1 MNIVFS
7 KEVES
12 ALKHK
17 RPVVALESTI
27 ITHGMPYPKNVEMAL
42 NVENI
47 IRKQGA
53 VPATIA
59 IINGIIHVGLENDE
73 INELAKLKDVIKTS
87 KRDFGYVLANKKNGG
102 TTVSG
107 TVLVAQKVG
116 IPVFAT
122 GGIGGVHRGAETT
135 FDISRDL
142 DELSTNNVLVVCAGA
157 KLILDLGLT
166 LEYLETKGV
175 EVLGYNSDKLPA
187 FYSSSS
193 EFDVTYNVH
202 SASEVAAIM
211 KAKWEFTN
219 GGIILANPIPE
230 QYGLE
235 YEYILDNINKAI
247 EQAKV
252 EGISGKKTTPYLLS
266 KVLELTDGKCLEANI
281 QLVYNNAKVAAQVA
295 VEYAK
300 QK

>member
-27 ITHGMPYPKNVEMAL
+27 ITHGMPYPKNIEMAL
-42 NVENI
+42 NVESI

-59 IINGIIHVGLENDE
+59 IINGVIHVGLETHQIE
-73 INELAKLKDVIKTS
+73 ELGKLKDVIKTS
-87 KRDFGYVLANKKNGG
+87 KRDFGYVLANKKNGS

-107 TVLVAQKVG
+107 TILVAQKVG

-122 GGIGGVHRGAETT
+122 GGIGGVHRGAEKT

-142 DELSTNNVLVVCAGA
+142 EELSSNNVLVVCAGA

-175 EVLGYNSDKLPA
+175 EVLGYNTDKLPA

-193 EFDVTYNVH
+193 EFNTTYNVRTPY
-202 SASEVAAIM
+202 EVASIM
-211 KAKWEFTN
+211 KEKWEFTN
-219 GGIILANPIPE
+219 GGIVLANPIPE

-235 YEYILDNINKAI
+235 YDYILDNINKAVK
-247 EQAKV
+247 QAND

-266 KVLELTDGKCLEANI
+266 RVLELTEGKSLEANI
-281 QLVYNNAKVAAQVA
+281 QLVYNNAKIAAEIA
-295 VEYAK
+295 VEFSK
-300 QK
+300 LK

>member
-122 GGIGGVHRGAETT
+122 GGIGGVHRGAEKT

-142 DELSTNNVLVVCAGA
+142 EELSSNNVLVVCAGA

-175 EVLGYNSDKLPA
+175 EVLGYNTDKLPA
-187 FYSSSS
+187 FYSSTS
-193 EFDVTYNVH
+193 EFNTTYNIR
-202 SASEVAAIM
+202 SPYEVASIM
-211 KAKWEFTN
+211 KEKWEFTN
-219 GGIILANPIPE
+219 GGIVLANPIPE
-230 QYGLE
+230 QYSLE
-235 YEYILDNINKAI
+235 YDYILDNINKAI
-247 EQAKV
+247 KQAND

-266 KVLELTDGKCLEANI
+266 RVLELTEGKSLEANI
-281 QLVYNNAKVAAQVA
+281 QLVYNNAKVAAEIA
-295 VEYAK
+295 VEFAK
-300 QK
+300 LK

>member
-73 INELAKLKDVIKTS
+73 INELAKLKDAIKTS

-122 GGIGGVHRGAETT
+122 GGIGGVHRGAEIT

-193 EFDVTYNVH
+193 EFNVTYNVH

-211 KAKWEFTN
+211 KAKWKFTN

-266 KVLELTDGKCLEANI
+266 KVLELTEGKSLEANI

>member
-175 EVLGYNSDKLPA
+175 EVLGYNTDKLPA
-187 FYSSSS
+187 FYSSTS

-219 GGIILANPIPE
+219 GGIVLANPIPE

-235 YEYILDNINKAI
+235 YDYILDNINKAI
-247 EQAKV
+247 NQAND

-266 KVLELTDGKCLEANI
+266 RVLELTDGKSLEANI
-281 QLVYNNAKVAAQVA
+281 QLVYNNAKVAAEIA
-295 VEYAK
+295 VEFAK
-300 QK
+300 LK

>member
-17 RPVVALESTI
+17 RPVVALEFTI
-27 ITHGMPYPKNVEMAL
+27 ITHGMPYPKNIEMAL
-42 NVENI
+42 NVESI

-59 IINGIIHVGLENDE
+59 IINGVIHVGLETHQIE
-73 INELAKLKDVIKTS
+73 ELGKLKDVIKTS

-107 TVLVAQKVG
+107 TILVAQKVG

-122 GGIGGVHRGAETT
+122 GGIGGVHRGAEKT

-142 DELSTNNVLVVCAGA
+142 EELSSNNVLVVCAGA

-175 EVLGYNSDKLPA
+175 EVLGYNTDKLPA

-193 EFDVTYNVH
+193 EFNTTYNVRTPY
-202 SASEVAAIM
+202 EVASIM
-211 KAKWEFTN
+211 KEKWEFTN
-219 GGIILANPIPE
+219 GGIVLANPIPE

-235 YEYILDNINKAI
+235 YDYILDNINKAVK
-247 EQAKV
+247 QAND

-266 KVLELTDGKCLEANI
+266 RVLELTEGKSLEANI
-281 QLVYNNAKVAAQVA
+281 QLVYNNAKIAAEIA
-295 VEYAK
+295 VEFSK
-300 QK
+300 LK

>member
-27 ITHGMPYPKNVEMAL
+27 ITHGMPYPKNIEMAL
-42 NVENI
+42 NVESI
-47 IRKQGA
+47 IRKQEA

-59 IINGIIHVGLENDE
+59 IINGVIHVGLETHQIE
-73 INELAKLKDVIKTS
+73 ELGKLKDVIKTS

-107 TVLVAQKVG
+107 TILVAQKVG

-122 GGIGGVHRGAETT
+122 GGIGGVHRGAEKT

-142 DELSTNNVLVVCAGA
+142 EELSSNNVLVVCAGA

-175 EVLGYNSDKLPA
+175 EVLGYNTDKLPA

-193 EFDVTYNVH
+193 EFNTTYNVRTPY
-202 SASEVAAIM
+202 EVASIM
-211 KAKWEFTN
+211 KEKWEFTN
-219 GGIILANPIPE
+219 GGIVLANPIPE

-235 YEYILDNINKAI
+235 YDYILDNINKAVK
-247 EQAKV
+247 QAND

-266 KVLELTDGKCLEANI
+266 RVLELTEGKSLEANI
-281 QLVYNNAKVAAQVA
+281 QLVYNNAKIAAEIA
-295 VEYAK
+295 VEFSK
-300 QK
+300 LK

>member
-27 ITHGMPYPKNVEMAL
+27 ITHGMPYPKNIEMAL
-42 NVENI
+42 NVESI

-59 IINGIIHVGLENDE
+59 IINGVIHVGLETHQIE
-73 INELAKLKDVIKTS
+73 ELGKLKDVIKTS

-107 TVLVAQKVG
+107 TILVAQKVG

-122 GGIGGVHRGAETT
+122 GGIGGVHRGAEKT

-142 DELSTNNVLVVCAGA
+142 EELSSNNVLVVCAGA

-175 EVLGYNSDKLPA
+175 EVLGYNTDKLPA

-193 EFDVTYNVH
+193 EFNTTYNVRTPY
-202 SASEVAAIM
+202 EVASIM
-211 KAKWEFTN
+211 KEKWEFTN
-219 GGIILANPIPE
+219 GGIVLANPIPE
-230 QYGLE
+230 QYGLD
-235 YEYILDNINKAI
+235 YDYILDNINKAVK
-247 EQAKV
+247 QAND

-266 KVLELTDGKCLEANI
+266 RVLELTEGKSLEANI
-281 QLVYNNAKVAAQVA
+281 QLVYNNAKIAAEIA
-295 VEYAK
+295 VEFSK
-300 QK
+300 LK

>member
-42 NVENI
+42 NVESI

-59 IINGIIHVGLENDE
+59 IINGVIHVGLENHQIE
-73 INELAKLKDVIKTS
+73 ELAKLKNVIKTS

-107 TVLVAQKVG
+107 TILVAQKVG

-122 GGIGGVHRGAETT
+122 GGIGGVHRGAEKT

-142 DELSTNNVLVVCAGA
+142 EELSSNNVLVVCAGA

-175 EVLGYNSDKLPA
+175 EVLGYNTDKLPA

-193 EFDVTYNVH
+193 EFNTTYNVR
-202 SASEVAAIM
+202 SPYEVASIM
-211 KAKWEFTN
+211 KEKWEFTN
-219 GGIILANPIPE
+219 GGIVLANPIPE

-235 YEYILDNINKAI
+235 YDYILDNINKAI
-247 EQAKV
+247 KQAND

-266 KVLELTDGKCLEANI
+266 RVLELTEGKSLEANI
-281 QLVYNNAKVAAQVA
+281 QLVYNNAKVAAEIA
-295 VEYAK
+295 VEFAK
-300 QK
+300 LK

>member
-27 ITHGMPYPKNVEMAL
+27 ITHGMPYPKNIEMAL
-42 NVENI
+42 NVESI

-59 IINGIIHVGLENDE
+59 IINGVIHVGLETHQIE
-73 INELAKLKDVIKTS
+73 ELGKLKDVIKTS

-107 TVLVAQKVG
+107 TILVAQKVG

-122 GGIGGVHRGAETT
+122 GGIGGVHRGAEKT

-142 DELSTNNVLVVCAGA
+142 EELSSNNVLVVCAGA

-175 EVLGYNSDKLPA
+175 EVLGYNTDKLPA

-193 EFDVTYNVH
+193 EFNTTYNVRTPYEI
-202 SASEVAAIM
+202 ASIM
-211 KAKWEFTN
+211 KEKWEFTN
-219 GGIILANPIPE
+219 GGIVLANPIPE

-235 YEYILDNINKAI
+235 YDYILDNINKAI
-247 EQAKV
+247 KQAND
-252 EGISGKKTTPYLLS
+252 ESISGKKTTPYLLS
-266 KVLELTDGKCLEANI
+266 RVLELTEGKSLEANI
-281 QLVYNNAKVAAQVA
+281 QLVYNNAKVAAEIA
-295 VEYAK
+295 VEFSK
-300 QK
+300 LK

>member
-122 GGIGGVHRGAETT
+122 GGIGGVHRGAEIT

-157 KLILDLGLT
+157 KLILDFGLT

-193 EFDVTYNVH
+193 EFNVTYNVH

-211 KAKWEFTN
+211 KAKWKFTN

-266 KVLELTDGKCLEANI
+266 KVLELTEGKSLEANI

>member
-27 ITHGMPYPKNVEMAL
+27 ITHGMPYPKNIEMAL
-42 NVENI
+42 NVESI

-59 IINGIIHVGLENDE
+59 IINGVIHVGLETHQIE
-73 INELAKLKDVIKTS
+73 ELGKLKDVIKTS

-107 TVLVAQKVG
+107 TILVAQKVG

-122 GGIGGVHRGAETT
+122 GGIGGVHRGAEKT

-142 DELSTNNVLVVCAGA
+142 EELSSNNVLVVCAGA

-175 EVLGYNSDKLPA
+175 EVLGYNTDKLPA

-193 EFDVTYNVH
+193 EFNTTYNVRTPY
-202 SASEVAAIM
+202 EVASIM
-211 KAKWEFTN
+211 KEKWEFTN
-219 GGIILANPIPE
+219 GGIVLANPIPE

-235 YEYILDNINKAI
+235 YDYILDNINKAVK
-247 EQAKV
+247 QAND

-266 KVLELTDGKCLEANI
+266 RVLELTEGKSLEANI
-281 QLVYNNAKVAAQVA
+281 QLVYNNAKIAAEIA
-295 VEYAK
+295 VEFSK
-300 QK
+300 LK

>member
-27 ITHGMPYPKNVEMAL
+27 ITHGMPYPKNIEMAL

-59 IINGIIHVGLENDE
+59 IINGVIHVGLETHQIE
-73 INELAKLKDVIKTS
+73 ELGKLKDVIKTS

-107 TVLVAQKVG
+107 TILVAQKVG

-122 GGIGGVHRGAETT
+122 GGIGGVHRGAEKTL
-135 FDISRDL
+135 DVSRDL
-142 DELSTNNVLVVCAGA
+142 EELSSNNVLVVCAGA

-175 EVLGYNSDKLPA
+175 EVLGYNTDKLPA

-193 EFDVTYNVH
+193 EFNTTYNVRTPY
-202 SASEVAAIM
+202 EVASIM
-211 KAKWEFTN
+211 KEKWEFTN
-219 GGIILANPIPE
+219 GGIVLANPIPE

-235 YEYILDNINKAI
+235 YDYILDNINKAI
-247 EQAKV
+247 KQAND

-266 KVLELTDGKCLEANI
+266 RVLELTEGKSLEANI
-281 QLVYNNAKVAAQVA
+281 QLVYNNAKVAAEIA
-295 VEYAK
+295 VEFSK
-300 QK
+300 LK

>member
-122 GGIGGVHRGAETT
+122 GGIGGVHRGAEIT

-193 EFDVTYNVH
+193 EFNVTYNVH

-211 KAKWEFTN
+211 KAKWKFTN

-266 KVLELTDGKCLEANI
+266 KVLELTEGKSLGANI

>member
-27 ITHGMPYPKNVEMAL
+27 ITHGMPYPKNIEMAL

-59 IINGIIHVGLENDE
+59 IINGVIHVGLETHQIE
-73 INELAKLKDVIKTS
+73 ELGKLKDVIKTS

-107 TVLVAQKVG
+107 TILVAQKVG

-122 GGIGGVHRGAETT
+122 GGIGGVHRGAEKT

-142 DELSTNNVLVVCAGA
+142 EELSSNNVLVVCAGA

-175 EVLGYNSDKLPA
+175 EVLGYNTDKLPA

-193 EFDVTYNVH
+193 EFNTTYNVRTPY
-202 SASEVAAIM
+202 EVASIM
-211 KAKWEFTN
+211 KEKWEFTN
-219 GGIILANPIPE
+219 GGIVLANPIPE

-235 YEYILDNINKAI
+235 YDYILDNINKAI
-247 EQAKV
+247 KQAND

-266 KVLELTDGKCLEANI
+266 RVLELTEGKSLEANI
-281 QLVYNNAKVAAQVA
+281 QLVYNNAKVAAEIA
-295 VEYAK
+295 VEFSK
-300 QK
+300 LK

>member
-59 IINGIIHVGLENDE
+59 IINGVIHVGLENDE
-73 INELAKLKDVIKTS
+73 INELAKLKDAIKTS

-157 KLILDLGLT
+157 KLILDLSLT

-175 EVLGYNSDKLPA
+175 EVLGYNCDKLPA

-202 SASEVAAIM
+202 SAIEVASIM

-247 EQAKV
+247 EQAKT

-266 KVLELTDGKCLEANI
+266 KVLELTEGKSLEANI
-281 QLVYNNAKVAAQVA
+281 QLVYNNAKVAAQIA

>member
-27 ITHGMPYPKNVEMAL
+27 ITHGMPYPKNIEMAL
-42 NVENI
+42 NVESI

-59 IINGIIHVGLENDE
+59 IINGVIHVGLETHQIE
-73 INELAKLKDVIKTS
+73 ELGKLKDVIKTS

-102 TTVSG
+102 TTASG
-107 TVLVAQKVG
+107 TILVAQKVG

-122 GGIGGVHRGAETT
+122 GGIGGVHRGAEKT

-142 DELSTNNVLVVCAGA
+142 EELSSNNVLVVCAGA

-175 EVLGYNSDKLPA
+175 EVLGYNTDKLPA

-193 EFDVTYNVH
+193 EFNTTYNVRTPY
-202 SASEVAAIM
+202 EVASIM
-211 KAKWEFTN
+211 KEKWEFTN
-219 GGIILANPIPE
+219 GGIVLANPIPE

-235 YEYILDNINKAI
+235 YDYILDNINKAVK
-247 EQAKV
+247 QAND

-266 KVLELTDGKCLEANI
+266 RVLELTEGKSLEANI
-281 QLVYNNAKVAAQVA
+281 QLVYNNAKIAAEIA
-295 VEYAK
+295 VEFSK
-300 QK
+300 LK

>member
-27 ITHGMPYPKNVEMAL
+27 ITHGMPYPKNIEMAL
-42 NVENI
+42 NVESI

-59 IINGIIHVGLENDE
+59 IINGVIHVGLETHQIE
-73 INELAKLKDVIKTS
+73 ELGKLKDVIKTS

-107 TVLVAQKVG
+107 TILVAQKVG

-122 GGIGGVHRGAETT
+122 GGIGGVHRGAEKT

-142 DELSTNNVLVVCAGA
+142 EELSSNNVLVVCAGA

-175 EVLGYNSDKLPA
+175 EVLGYNTDKLPA

-193 EFDVTYNVH
+193 EFNTTYNVRTPY
-202 SASEVAAIM
+202 EVASIM
-211 KAKWEFTN
+211 KEKWEFTN
-219 GGIILANPIPE
+219 GGIVLANPIPE

-235 YEYILDNINKAI
+235 YDYILDNINKAI
-247 EQAKV
+247 KQAND

-266 KVLELTDGKCLEANI
+266 RVLELTEGKSLEANI
-281 QLVYNNAKVAAQVA
+281 QLVYNNAKVAAEIA
-295 VEYAK
+295 VEFSK
-300 QK
+300 LK

>member
-27 ITHGMPYPKNVEMAL
+27 ITHGMPYPKNIEMAL
-42 NVENI
+42 NVESI

-59 IINGIIHVGLENDE
+59 IINGVIHVGLETHQIE
-73 INELAKLKDVIKTS
+73 ELGKLKDVIKTS

-107 TVLVAQKVG
+107 TILVAQKVG

-122 GGIGGVHRGAETT
+122 GGIGGVHRGAEKT

-142 DELSTNNVLVVCAGA
+142 EELSSNNVLVVCAGA

-175 EVLGYNSDKLPA
+175 EVLGYNTDKLPA

-193 EFDVTYNVH
+193 EFNTTYNVRTPY
-202 SASEVAAIM
+202 EVASIM
-211 KAKWEFTN
+211 KEKWEFTN
-219 GGIILANPIPE
+219 GGIVLANPIPE

-235 YEYILDNINKAI
+235 YDYILDNINKVVK
-247 EQAKV
+247 QAND

-266 KVLELTDGKCLEANI
+266 RVLELTEGKSLEANI
-281 QLVYNNAKVAAQVA
+281 QLVYNNAKIAAEIA
-295 VEYAK
+295 VEFSK
-300 QK
+300 LK

>member
-27 ITHGMPYPKNVEMAL
+27 ITHGMPYPKNIEMAL
-42 NVENI
+42 NVESI

-59 IINGIIHVGLENDE
+59 IINGVIHVGLETHQIE
-73 INELAKLKDVIKTS
+73 ELGKLKDVIKTS

-107 TVLVAQKVG
+107 TILVAQKVG

-122 GGIGGVHRGAETT
+122 GGIGGVHRGAEKT

-142 DELSTNNVLVVCAGA
+142 EELSSNNVLVVCAGA

-175 EVLGYNSDKLPA
+175 EVLGYNTDKLPA

-193 EFDVTYNVH
+193 EFNTTYNVRTPYEI
-202 SASEVAAIM
+202 ASIM
-211 KAKWEFTN
+211 KEKWEFTN
-219 GGIILANPIPE
+219 GGIVLANPIPE

-235 YEYILDNINKAI
+235 YDYILDNINKAI
-247 EQAKV
+247 KQAND

-266 KVLELTDGKCLEANI
+266 RVLELTEGKSLEANI
-281 QLVYNNAKVAAQVA
+281 QLVYNNAKVAAEIA
-295 VEYAK
+295 VEFSK
-300 QK
+300 LK

>member
-73 INELAKLKDVIKTS
+73 INELAKLKYVIKTS

-122 GGIGGVHRGAETT
+122 GGIGGVHRGAEIT

-193 EFDVTYNVH
+193 EFNVTYNVH

-211 KAKWEFTN
+211 KAKWKFTN

-266 KVLELTDGKCLEANI
+266 KVLELTEGKSLEANI

>member
-27 ITHGMPYPKNVEMAL
+27 ITHGMPYPKNIEMAL
-42 NVENI
+42 NVESI

-59 IINGIIHVGLENDE
+59 IINGVIHVGLETHQIE
-73 INELAKLKDVIKTS
+73 ELGKLKDVIKTS

-107 TVLVAQKVG
+107 TILVAQKVG

-122 GGIGGVHRGAETT
+122 GGIGGVHRGAEKT

-142 DELSTNNVLVVCAGA
+142 EELSSNNVLVVCAGA

-175 EVLGYNSDKLPA
+175 EVLGYNTDKLPA

-193 EFDVTYNVH
+193 EFNTTYNVRTPY
-202 SASEVAAIM
+202 EVASIM
-211 KAKWEFTN
+211 KEKWEFTN
-219 GGIILANPIPE
+219 GGIVLANPIPE

-235 YEYILDNINKAI
+235 YDYILDNINKAVK
-247 EQAKV
+247 QAND
-252 EGISGKKTTPYLLS
+252 EGISSKKTTPYLLS
-266 KVLELTDGKCLEANI
+266 RVLELTEGKSLEANI
-281 QLVYNNAKVAAQVA
+281 QLVYNNAKIAAEIA
-295 VEYAK
+295 VEFSK
-300 QK
+300 LK

>member
-175 EVLGYNSDKLPA
+175 EVLGYNTDKLPA
-187 FYSSSS
+187 FYSSTS

-219 GGIILANPIPE
+219 GGIVLANPIPE
-230 QYGLE
+230 QYSLE
-235 YEYILDNINKAI
+235 YDYILDNINKAI
-247 EQAKV
+247 NQAND

-266 KVLELTDGKCLEANI
+266 RVLELTDGKSLEANI
-281 QLVYNNAKVAAQVA
+281 QLVYNNAKVAAEIA
-295 VEYAK
+295 VEFAK
-300 QK
+300 LK

>member
-107 TVLVAQKVG
+107 TILVAQKVG
-116 IPVFAT
+116 ISVFAT
-122 GGIGGVHRGAETT
+122 GGIGGVHRGAEKT

-142 DELSTNNVLVVCAGA
+142 EELSSNNILVVCAGA

-175 EVLGYNSDKLPA
+175 EVLGYNTDKLPA

-193 EFDVTYNVH
+193 EFNTTYNIR
-202 SASEVAAIM
+202 SPYEVASIM
-211 KAKWEFTN
+211 KEKWEFTN
-219 GGIILANPIPE
+219 GGIVLANPIPE
-230 QYGLE
+230 QYGLK
-235 YEYILDNINKAI
+235 YDYILDNINKAI
-247 EQAKV
+247 KQAND

-266 KVLELTDGKCLEANI
+266 RVLELTEGKSLEANI
-281 QLVYNNAKVAAQVA
+281 QLVYNNAKVAAEIA
-295 VEYAK
+295 VEFAK
-300 QK
+300 LK

>member
-27 ITHGMPYPKNVEMAL
+27 ITHGMPYPKNIEMAL
-42 NVENI
+42 NVESI

-59 IINGIIHVGLENDE
+59 IINGVIHVGLETHQIE
-73 INELAKLKDVIKTS
+73 ELGKLKDVIKTS

-107 TVLVAQKVG
+107 TILVAQKVG

-122 GGIGGVHRGAETT
+122 GGIGGVHRGAEKT

-142 DELSTNNVLVVCAGA
+142 EELSSNNVLVVCAGA

-175 EVLGYNSDKLPA
+175 EVLGYNTDKLPA

-193 EFDVTYNVH
+193 EFNTTYNVRTPY
-202 SASEVAAIM
+202 EVASIM
-211 KAKWEFTN
+211 KEKWEFTN
-219 GGIILANPIPE
+219 GGIVLANPIPE

-235 YEYILDNINKAI
+235 YDYILDNINKAVK
-247 EQAKV
+247 QAND

-266 KVLELTDGKCLEANI
+266 RVLELTEGKNLEANI
-281 QLVYNNAKVAAQVA
+281 QLVYNNAKIAAEIA
-295 VEYAK
+295 VEFSK
-300 QK
+300 LK

>member
-202 SASEVAAIM
+202 SANEVASIM
-211 KAKWEFTN
+211 KSKWEFTN

-266 KVLELTDGKCLEANI
+266 KVLELTEGKSLEANI

-295 VEYAK
+295 VEFAK

>member
-27 ITHGMPYPKNVEMAL
+27 ITHGMPYPKNIEMAL
-42 NVENI
+42 NVESI
-47 IRKQGA
+47 IIKQGA

-59 IINGIIHVGLENDE
+59 IINGVIHVGLETHQIE
-73 INELAKLKDVIKTS
+73 ELGKLKDVIKTS

-107 TVLVAQKVG
+107 TILVAQKVG

-122 GGIGGVHRGAETT
+122 GGIGGVHRGAEKT

-142 DELSTNNVLVVCAGA
+142 EELSSNNVLVVCAGA

-175 EVLGYNSDKLPA
+175 EVLGYNTDKLPA

-193 EFDVTYNVH
+193 EFNTTYNVRTPY
-202 SASEVAAIM
+202 EVASIM
-211 KAKWEFTN
+211 KEKWEFTN
-219 GGIILANPIPE
+219 GGIVLANPIPE

-235 YEYILDNINKAI
+235 YDYILDNINKAVK
-247 EQAKV
+247 QAND

-266 KVLELTDGKCLEANI
+266 RVLELTEGKSLEANI
-281 QLVYNNAKVAAQVA
+281 QLVYNNAKIAAEIA
-295 VEYAK
+295 VEFSK
-300 QK
+300 LK

>member
-27 ITHGMPYPKNVEMAL
+27 ITHGMPYPKNIEMAL
-42 NVENI
+42 NVESI

-59 IINGIIHVGLENDE
+59 IINGVIHVGLETHQIE
-73 INELAKLKDVIKTS
+73 ELGKLKDVIKTS

-107 TVLVAQKVG
+107 TILVAQKVG

-122 GGIGGVHRGAETT
+122 GGIGGVHRGAEKT

-142 DELSTNNVLVVCAGA
+142 EELSSNNVLVVCAGA

-175 EVLGYNSDKLPA
+175 EVLGYNTDKLPA

-193 EFDVTYNVH
+193 EFNTTYNVRTPY
-202 SASEVAAIM
+202 EVASIM
-211 KAKWEFTN
+211 KEKWEFTN
-219 GGIILANPIPE
+219 GGIVLANPIPE

-235 YEYILDNINKAI
+235 YDYILDNINKAVK
-247 EQAKV
+247 QAND

-266 KVLELTDGKCLEANI
+266 IVLELTEGKSLEANI
-281 QLVYNNAKVAAQVA
+281 QLVYNNAKIAAEIA
-295 VEYAK
+295 VEFSK
-300 QK
+300 LK

>member
-7 KEVES
+7 KEAES

-27 ITHGMPYPKNVEMAL
+27 ITHGMPYPKNIEMAL
-42 NVENI
+42 NVESI

-59 IINGIIHVGLENDE
+59 IINGVIHVGLETHQIE
-73 INELAKLKDVIKTS
+73 ELGKLKDVIKTS

-107 TVLVAQKVG
+107 TILVAQKVG

-122 GGIGGVHRGAETT
+122 GGIGGVHRGAEKT

-142 DELSTNNVLVVCAGA
+142 EELSSNNVLVVCAGA

-175 EVLGYNSDKLPA
+175 EVLGYNTDKLPA

-193 EFDVTYNVH
+193 EFNTTYNVRTPY
-202 SASEVAAIM
+202 EVASIM
-211 KAKWEFTN
+211 KEKWEFTN
-219 GGIILANPIPE
+219 GGIVLANPIPE

-235 YEYILDNINKAI
+235 YDYILDNINKAVK
-247 EQAKV
+247 QAND

-266 KVLELTDGKCLEANI
+266 RVLELTEGKSLEANI
-281 QLVYNNAKVAAQVA
+281 QLVYNNAKIAAEIA
-295 VEYAK
+295 VEFSK
-300 QK
+300 LK